1 MAVEPNTWVPEGAD
15 ITVPN
20 ASRVYDYALGG
31 MHNFAVDREFWHHV
45 QDSFPEAHLVAQANR
60 AYLGRAVRWLVEER
74 GVTQFL
80 DIGSGIPTLGNVHEV
95 AQEADPDARVVY
107 VDIDP
112 IAVEQSRSL
121 LRDNPNAHA
130 IRGDLCDPD
139 TIVWHDQVISFLDFS
154 RPIAVLMVAVLHFVP
169 DEADPRSLISRIG
182 AALMPGSFLV
192 LSHAGPEVTEDG
204 LRRQEI
210 ARKLYEKTPTPLV
223 IRDREQLLGLLD
235 ESFEV
240 LEPGVVAADQWRPD
254 PEQAA
259 QIPPQPTALVVVARR
274 R

>member
-1 MAVEPNTWVPEGAD
+1 MEPNTWVPEGVD

-31 MHNFAVDREFWHHV
+31 MHNFTVDRAFWHQV
-45 QDSFPEAHLVAQANR
+45 QELFPEAHLVARANR
-60 AYLGRAVRWLVEER
+60 AYLGRAVRWLVEEQ

-95 AQEADPDARVVY
+95 AQEADPRARVVY

-130 IRGDLCDPD
+130 IRGDLRDPD
-139 TIVWHDQVISFLDFS
+139 AIVWNDQVISFLDFS
-154 RPIAVLMVAVLHFVP
+154 RPIAVLMVAVLHFIP
-169 DEADPRSLISRIG
+169 DEAGPRSLISRIG
-182 AALMPGSFLV
+182 TALMPGSFLV
-192 LSHAGPEVTEDG
+192 LSHAGPAVTEEG
-204 LRRQEI
+204 LEGQEN

-223 IRDREQLLGLLD
+223 IRDSRQLLALID
-235 ESFEV
+235 DSFEV
-240 LEPGVVAADQWRPD
+240 LEPGVVTADQWRPD
-254 PEQAA
+254 PEQTAE
-259 QIPPQPTALVVVARR
+259 IPPQPTALVAVARR